1 MVNKQMRRKPAL
13 WIGIGV
19 IGLAM
24 GLRWGTG
31 VVDAAAPTP
40 KASGQP
46 ISYNRDI
53 RSILSENCY
62 ACHGPDGQ
70 QRKAGLRLD
79 QMESAT
85 HPLKKTGDTAIVPG
99 DLAHSVLI
107 DRITTTDPDD
117 HMPPPDSGK
126 KLSATQVQLLRRWIA
141 EGAKF
146 EGLWSIQ
153 PVSHPEP
160 PAVNDAKWV
169 RNPID
174 NFVMARLEKEGLSP
188 SPEADRPTLIRRL
201 SLDLI
206 GLPPTPAEI
215 DAFVNDSSPDAYEK
229 VVDRLLAN
237 PHYGERMALEW
248 LDAARFGD
256 THGYHIDAGR
266 DMTAWRDW
274 VIKAFNNNQRFD
286 QFTIEQL
293 AGDLLPH
300 ATMDQKIAS
309 GFQRNAMV
317 NFEGGA
323 IPEEYLTAYQID
335 RVNTLGAVWL
345 GLTVGCAE
353 CHDHKFDPITQKDF
367 YSLYAFFNSIAE
379 KGLDGEH
386 GNAAPVLTVSTPAEQ
401 QEEKKLNDQIAALQK
416 QLDGPDAAID
426 AEQANWEQAEI
437 AKASDGRVA
446 WQICDISKFTTR
458 SGAIATPLKDQSVL
472 ITGPNMATDNYK
484 FNLSGLSTPITAM
497 KLEVLPDD
505 SLPAHG
511 PGRAF
516 NGNFVLTKL
525 QLQALAPHDTT
536 EGDKVAFKSV
546 KADFDENGFPSDGL
560 RRQASAG
567 WAIDPQAGKP
577 HEIIVQF
584 DKPVAQAGARLA
596 VKLEFNSPF
605 AQHSIGRFRAS
616 TTSAEDPFGAAKP
629 PARVYGILSIPL
641 EKRTDEQTNFVRK
654 YFRANISEKTKAI
667 IQQQA
672 SLQGEIARLKGSEKT
687 TMVMEELPTP
697 RKTFVLIRGQYDKFG
712 PQVFPNTPA
721 ALPPLP
727 ADAPRNRL
735 GLARWLVSPQQP
747 LTARV
752 EVNRYWQM
760 YFGTGLVKTSEDFGM
775 QGEYPS
781 HPELL
786 DWLASEFVSSGWDVK
801 AMQRLIVT
809 SATYRQSSHASA
821 QTVAGDPGNR
831 LLARGPRFRLE
842 AELIRDEAL
851 AVSGLLNDQIGG
863 KSVLPYQPPGLWE
876 ELMARND
883 GDRFTAQKYVQDHGP
898 DLYRRGL
905 YTFRKRT
912 SPVPELIT
920 FDAPD
925 REICTVLRSRTN
937 TPLQALVLMN
947 DPTFVEAAR
956 KLAERA
962 MIEGG
967 KEDSQRIGFAFR
979 LATGRLPRTEELA
992 VLQNVLDQEREIYLH
1007 DTDSAN
1013 KLLSVGESP
1022 INKTLDP
1029 AQHAAWTMLC
1039 STILNLDETISK
1051 N

>member
-1 MVNKQMRRKPAL
+1 M
-13 WIGIGV
+13 
-19 IGLAM
+19 GLAAIV
-24 GLRWGTG
+24 RWGTRM
-31 VVDAAAPTP
+31 VVAATPTP
-40 KASGQP
+40 KSSAQP

-62 ACHGPDGQ
+62 ACHGPDAQ

-85 HPLKKTGDTAIVPG
+85 HPLKKTGDIAVVPG
-99 DLAHSVLI
+99 DLTHSALV

-160 PAVNDAKWV
+160 PAVNDAKWI

-174 NFVMARLEKEGLSP
+174 NFVLARLEKEGLSP

-201 SLDLI
+201 SLDLL
-206 GLPPTPAEI
+206 GLPPTPGEI
-215 DAFVNDSSPDAYEK
+215 DAFVHDSSPDAYEK

-293 AGDLLPH
+293 AGDLLPN
-300 ATMDQKIAS
+300 ATTDQKIAS

-386 GNAAPVLTVSTPAEQ
+386 GNAAPVLTITTPAERHA
-401 QEEKKLNDQIAALQK
+401 EKHLSDQIADLQR
-416 QLDGPDAAID
+416 QLDGLDDSLD
-426 AEQANWEQAEI
+426 AEQATWEKAEI
-437 AKASDGRVA
+437 AKVNDNRVD
-446 WQICDISKFTTR
+446 WRICNVSKFVAR
-458 SGAIATPLKDQSVL
+458 SGATAHAKTDQSVL
-472 ITGPNMATDNYK
+472 IRGQNRSSDDYTFAIKSDGA
-484 FNLSGLSTPITAM
+484 PITAL

-525 QLQALAPHDTT
+525 QVHASSPEAIAADNEVKLKLI
-536 EGDKVAFKSV
+536 
-546 KADFDENGFPSDGL
+546 KADFNEEGFAADGL
-560 RRQASAG
+560 LHPGSAG
-567 WAIDPQAGKP
+567 WGVDPQIGKP

-584 DKPVAQAGARLA
+584 DKPVVQTGGAGIT
-596 VKLEFNSPF
+596 VKLEFGSGFP
-605 AQHSIGRFRAS
+605 QHSIGRFRVS
-616 TTSAEDPFGAAKP
+616 TTNSQDPFGAAKP
-629 PARVYGILSIPL
+629 PAQISAILPL
-641 EKRTDEQTNFVRK
+641 PATQRSSQQTALVRSF
-654 YFRANISEKTKAI
+654 FRANISEKARTI
-667 IQQQA
+667 HEEQLG
-672 SLQGEIARLKGSEKT
+672 LQRQLDRLKDSRKT
-687 TMVMEELPTP
+687 TMVMEELPQP
-697 RKTFVLIRGQYDKFG
+697 RPTYILLRGQYDKHG
-712 PQVFPNTPA
+712 AQVFPNTPS

-727 ADAPRNRL
+727 PDAPRNRL

-760 YFGTGLVKTSEDFGM
+760 YFGTGFVKTSEDLGM

-786 DWLASEFVSSGWDVK
+786 DWLASEFVTSGWDVK

-821 QTVAGDPGNR
+821 QTVAGDPENR

-876 ELMARND
+876 ELMARSD
-883 GDRFTAQKYVQDHGP
+883 GDRFSAQKYVQDHGP

-925 REICTVLRSRTN
+925 REICTVRRSRTN
-937 TPLQALVLMN
+937 TPLPALVLMN
-947 DPTFVEAAR
+947 DPTFVEASR

-962 MIEGG
+962 MTEGG

-979 LATGRLPRTEELA
+979 LATGRLPRSEELA
-992 VLQNVLDQEREIYLH
+992 VLQNVLDQERDVYIH
-1007 DTDSAN
+1007 DADTAN

-1022 INKTLDP
+1022 INKTLDS